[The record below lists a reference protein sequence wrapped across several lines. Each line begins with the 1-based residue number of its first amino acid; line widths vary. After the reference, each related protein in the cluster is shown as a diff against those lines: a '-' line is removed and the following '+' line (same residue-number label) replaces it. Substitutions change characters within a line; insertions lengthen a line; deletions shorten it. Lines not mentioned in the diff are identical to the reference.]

1 MVIYMLDPKF
11 NTLLTVAETGN
22 FTRAAQVLSLTQ
34 PAVSH
39 HISLLEE
46 ELGAALVVRCR
57 GRAQLTREGE
67 IVAKYARRM
76 KGLLDKM
83 REELDGAE
91 GKLARIRVG
100 ITHTSE
106 SNLITEALAKYGSE
120 NGGVIITIITDTI
133 NNLYDYVE
141 NYDLDLAV
149 VEGKPKRAGLNSLM
163 LDTDSLVCILSN
175 NNPLARHSM
184 VTLNDLKRE
193 KLILRLP
200 SSDTRKLFESH
211 LVSVN
216 ESIDSFD
223 VTLEVDNIATI
234 KDLIRKD
241 LGVSI
246 LARSACM
253 DEIRKGKITSLPIE
267 NLSMIRE
274 TSIVY
279 RRDFAYMDMLHS
291 FVRLYQALARM
302 QQ

>member
-1 MVIYMLDPKF
+1 MYMLDPKL

-22 FTRAAQVLSLTQ
+22 FTRAAQLLSLTQ

-39 HISLLEE
+39 HIALLEA
-46 ELGAALVVRCR
+46 ELGTALVVRCR

-76 KGLLDKM
+76 KGLFEKM
-83 REELDGAE
+83 QEELDGAE

-106 SNLITEALAKYGSE
+106 SNLITEALAKYGNE

-133 NNLYDYVE
+133 NNLYESVE
-141 NYDLDLAV
+141 NYDLDLAI

-175 NNPLARHSM
+175 NNPLARRSM

-216 ESIDSFD
+216 ESIDNFD

-279 RRDFAYMDMLHS
+279 RRDFAYVDMLHS
-291 FVRLYQALARM
+291 FMRLYQELARM